1 MLSATA
7 PIAKRKAQTRS
18 REARR
23 KILSPCSLLLGW
35 LLCELST
42 NGHEIMGLELFKE
55 RIVDA
60 VSENQPDQYVIDAGD
75 SAIIGRSLTFGFIG

>member
-1 MLSATA
+1 LLKE
-7 PIAKRKAQTRS
+7 KRRP
-18 REARR
+18 EAGRPER
-23 KILSPCSLLLGW
+23 KSYPLGFLLLAW
-35 LLCELST
+35 LLCEFST
-42 NGHEIMGLELFKE
+42 NGHEIMGLELLKE